1 MGSGHTRLP
10 DSKVTGK
17 VMSCEVGTDVGIF
30 QLAQ

>member
-1 MGSGHTRLP
+1 MGSGHTRLL
-10 DSKVTGK
+10 DSKATGK